1 MVYMQRRKF
10 FFSAVI
16 IIMFFSSSLFIESE
30 IICECIVIPG
40 QIAFS
45 INLMSIFKENDMN
58 NEISIIIQD
67 KLPVIGI
74 GVEFHEITHWGN
86 VLPRT
91 SQYSLIDFDFIPTY
105 AEGGFDLFAY
115 EHPFELDY
123 FPPGL
128 IFDYRNIEK
137 YDSIFFSQY
146 INPLYDTKA
155 WQYFSTFD
163 QNERTLFSYELQE
176 ILYEDL
182 PSIPIYNPR
191 ELVFLSFDVA
201 GFDENLFYSSEI
213 RADKWYGSSDGW
225 FNYSL
230 PVSFREYNYF
240 TKENGKDLLW
250 INSVYGSLF
259 RRAQETK
266 YWESFL
272 ASNYSYTEIVDWKFN
287 VTVEINPEAKFSDG
301 SSVLAED
308 VKYTYELLLSP
319 EVGATDYNLLK
330 TVFASN
336 ESIIAED
343 STTVKFCFEDI
354 SNYPLSYLSHG
365 IIDKSYLEP
374 FISSYGYS
382 IFDEQPL
389 TGNVSDAL
397 VRSCGPF
404 KLDYI
409 NKNNNETLLIPNPY
423 WLEGELS
430 SNLTFIKME
439 DPEEAFIDFLDGKI
453 DILDNLYTEYLLE
466 QIHDFTPMYHIK
478 FIDIPFTYELAINMK
493 HPVFGTGELT
503 PVGTPTA
510 AKYIRKAISHIIPRE
525 NITFDFLRELG
536 VPSVSYI
543 PKACVGHNKN
553 LDPYV
558 YDFDIAAQYLK
569 EAGLAACCCR
579 TLNPTQTGNRTI
591 LIVTL
596 FSLISVSIWSQTKFK
611 KIKSEKT

>member
-1 MVYMQRRKF
+1 MDKMNKGKI
-10 FFSAVI
+10 FFSI
-16 IIMFFSSSLFIESE
+16 TLILIFFSSSLFIGTSAC
-30 IICECIVIPG
+30 ICERDPRQKI
-40 QIAFS
+40 FS
-45 INLMSIFKENDMN
+45 LDLMSIFEKNDIN
-58 NEISIIIQD
+58 NEISILIQK
-67 KLPVIGI
+67 KLPSIGI
-74 GVEFHEITHWGN
+74 GVGIHEVTHWGN
-86 VLPRT
+86 VFPRT
-91 SQYSLIDFDFIPTY
+91 SQYPLIDFDYIPTY

-115 EHPFELDY
+115 EHLFELDY
-123 FPPGL
+123 FTPGMG
-128 IFDYRNIEK
+128 FYYPKFEK

-146 INPLYDTKA
+146 INPSYDTKA
-155 WQYFSTFD
+155 WYYYSTFD
-163 QNERTLFSYELQE
+163 QNERTSFSYELQE

-182 PSIPIYNPR
+182 PSIPIYYPR

-230 PVSFREYNYF
+230 PVSFKEYSYF
-240 TKENGKDLLW
+240 TKNNGKDRLW
-250 INSVYGSLF
+250 LNNVYGSLF

-319 EVGATDYNLLK
+319 EVGATDYNLLT

-336 ESIIAED
+336 ASIIVED

-382 IFDEQPL
+382 IFDEQPF

-453 DILDNLYTEYLLE
+453 DIMDNLYTEYLLV
-466 QIHDFTPMYHIK
+466 QIPDNNSMYQIR
-478 FIDIPFTYELAINMK
+478 FVDVPITYELAVNMK
-493 HPVFGTGELT
+493 HPVIGTGELT
-503 PVGTPTA
+503 PVGTPGG
-510 AKYIRKAISHIIPRE
+510 AKEMRKAISHIIPRE
-525 NITFDFLRELG
+525 YIVSEFLKGLG
-536 VPSVSYI
+536 VPASTYI
-543 PKACVGHNKN
+543 PKACVGYNSD
-553 LDPYV
+553 LLPYA
-558 YDFDIAAQYLK
+558 YDFD
-569 EAGLAACCCR
+569 LAVDYTEYGGYVCMC
-579 TLNPTQTGNRTI
+579 TPTQTTPSGDRTVF
-591 LIVTL
+591 LITL
-596 FSLISVSIWSQTKFK
+596 FSLISVSILCQTKLKNK
-611 KIKSEKT
+611 K